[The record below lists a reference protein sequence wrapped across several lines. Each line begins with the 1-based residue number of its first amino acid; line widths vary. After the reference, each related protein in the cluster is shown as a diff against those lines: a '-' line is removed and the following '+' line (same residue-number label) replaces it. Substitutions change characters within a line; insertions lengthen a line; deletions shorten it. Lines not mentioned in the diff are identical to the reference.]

1 MALPA
6 RYMGLKPRRKV
17 QPTLRSSAL
26 FGRLLP
32 ASANVKIH
40 EPTIQNICSAWP
52 ALAQFAL
59 GFGGLFIGRGEF
71 AAMGLLPGM
80 ANTAGVSIPEA
91 GHFISDYA
99 LGVVIGSPALAV
111 MTARMEKRRLLML
124 LGVLVLVGNALSALA
139 SSFWGLDAARFV
151 AGLPHGAYY
160 GTASIVAAALVPR
173 EQRAQAI
180 GRVMLGQAFS
190 WQSTFALVALGG
202 LALVG
207 FLRVAIAQVPAQDGG
222 SPLGE
227 LSAFASG
234 QVWLT
239 LATATIGFGGMFAV
253 YSYITPTLTEATG
266 VGEGRVPLFL
276 ALWGLGMCVGNVAGG
291 WLADR
296 ALIPAIFAIM
306 LWNAVFLALFWFA
319 APSPMMAGVS
329 LFLIGIGFAL
339 VPALQSRL
347 MEVATRAQSLAAA
360 MNHSAFNLSNATGA
374 WTGSLAIS
382 VGLGWAS
389 TGPIGAGLAVGGLA
403 IMRLSALLAERSNST
418 EKAI

>member
-1 MALPA
+1 MSQPS
-6 RYMGLKPRRKV
+6 RTSPPHGL
-17 QPTLRSSAL
+17 
-26 FGRLLP
+26 
-32 ASANVKIH
+32 
-40 EPTIQNICSAWP
+40 
-52 ALAQFAL
+52 ALAQIAL
-59 GFGGLFIGRGEF
+59 GFGGLFIGTGEF

-80 ANTAGVSIPEA
+80 ANTAGVSIPKA
-91 GHFISDYA
+91 GHFISAYA

-111 MTARMEKRRLLML
+111 MTARMEKRRQLML
-124 LGVLVLVGNALSALA
+124 LGVLVLAGNALSALA
-139 SSFWGLDAARFV
+139 SDFCGLAAARFV

-160 GTASIVAAALVPR
+160 GTASIVAAALVPKQ
-173 EQRAQAI
+173 QRAQAI
-180 GRVMLGQAFS
+180 GRVMLGLAAANLIGVPLTTWLGQAFG

-202 LALVG
+202 LALLG
-207 FLRVAIAQVPAQDGG
+207 ILRLAIPQVPARDGA

-266 VGEGRVPLFL
+266 VGEGSVPLFL

-329 LFLIGIGFAL
+329 LFFIGVGFAL

-347 MEVATRAQSLAAA
+347 MEVAPKAQSLAAA
-360 MNHSAFNLSNATGA
+360 MNHSAFNLSNAIGA
-374 WTGSLAIS
+374 WTGGLAIS
-382 VGLGWAS
+382 AGLGWAS
-389 TGPIGAGLAVGGLA
+389 TGPVGAGLAVGGLV
-403 IMRLSALLAERSNST
+403 IMGLSALLTKRSNFT
-418 EKAI
+418 EKTI